1 MTEEGKFSRAMAKS
15 AGATSSIFSA
25 PPTPVAEAPPAPR
38 TAATAHAAPAAVFQR
53 IKDHWGPP
61 TASVMLFHDR
71 GGQFASQMRSL
82 RANIAA
88 LNNGVPP
95 RVITVTSAGRE
106 EGKTTVCA
114 NLAAALGEVETGRI
128 IIVDGDIVQ
137 PSLHLTMNVRVQS
150 GLRDV
155 LREGLKL
162 DGHIYETAIPNVDI
176 LPSFGIGP
184 DEGFEGP
191 LHQRCPQLLALLRK
205 YYSYVIID
213 TPPVLAGSP
222 AATFAKHSDG
232 VILIARLEQTRREVV
247 KRTADDLT
255 DAGAKLI
262 GCVLTH
268 QKHHVP
274 DLIYR
279 FLGTTPTHYYRY
291 GRDRR
296 TTEAGAPR
304 SPASVEAGR
313 SGTEEAP
320 PAKTSPLQ
328 QVKSSETE

>member
-1 MTEEGKFSRAMAKS
+1 
-15 AGATSSIFSA
+15 
-25 PPTPVAEAPPAPR
+25 
-38 TAATAHAAPAAVFQR
+38 
-53 IKDHWGPP
+53 
-61 TASVMLFHDR
+61 MLFHDR
-71 GGQFASQMRSL
+71 VGQFASQMRSL
-82 RANIAA
+82 RANIVA
-88 LNNGVPP
+88 LNNGAPP
-95 RVITVTSAGRE
+95 RIITVTSAGRE

-114 NLAAALGEVETGRI
+114 NLAAALGEVEMGRI

-150 GLRDV
+150 GLREV

-205 YYSYVIID
+205 HYSYVIID

-291 GRDRR
+291 GRDRHA
-296 TTEAGAPR
+296 AGAG
-304 SPASVEAGR
+304 AE
-313 SGTEEAP
+313 TQ
-320 PAKTSPLQ
+320 PAKTGPLQ

>member
-1 MTEEGKFSRAMAKS
+1 M
-15 AGATSSIFSA
+15 
-25 PPTPVAEAPPAPR
+25 P
-38 TAATAHAAPAAVFQR
+38 
-53 IKDHWGPP
+53 
-61 TASVMLFHDR
+61 SVMLFHDR
-71 GGQFASQMRSL
+71 VGQFASQMRSL
-82 RANIAA
+82 RANIVA
-88 LNNGVPP
+88 LNNGASP

-114 NLAAALGEVETGRI
+114 NLAVALGEVEPGRI

-137 PSLHLTMNVRVQS
+137 PSLHLTMNVRVQP
-150 GLRDV
+150 GLRAV
-155 LREGLKL
+155 LQEGLKL
-162 DGHIYETAIPNVDI
+162 DGRIYETAIPNVDI

-191 LHQRCPQLLALLRK
+191 LHQRCEQLLELLRK
-205 YYSYVIID
+205 HYSYVIID

-232 VILIARLEQTRREVV
+232 VILVARLEKTRREVV
-247 KRTADDLT
+247 KRTADDLN

-274 DLIYR
+274 DFIYR

-296 TTEAGAPR
+296 AKEAGAEVQQ
-304 SPASVEAGR
+304 AKAG
-313 SGTEEAP
+313 P
-320 PAKTSPLQ
+320 VQ
-328 QVKSSETE
+328 QVNRSETE

>member
-1 MTEEGKFSRAMAKS
+1 M
-15 AGATSSIFSA
+15 GAVA
-25 PPTPVAEAPPAPR
+25 PAVAPVAEAPTAPR
-38 TAATAHAAPAAVFQR
+38 TAATSHAAPAASAAGIQR
-53 IKDHWGPP
+53 IKDRWGPP
-61 TASVMLFHDR
+61 SASVMLFHDR
-71 GGQFASQMRSL
+71 VGQFASQMRSL

-88 LNNGVPP
+88 LNNGAPP
-95 RVITVTSAGRE
+95 RIITVTSAGRE

-128 IIVDGDIVQ
+128 IVVDGDIVQ

-150 GLRDV
+150 GLRAV
-155 LREGLKL
+155 LQEGLKL
-162 DGHIYETAIPNVDI
+162 DGRIYETAIPNVDI

-184 DEGFEGP
+184 DEGLEAP
-191 LHQRCPQLLALLRK
+191 LHQRCAQLLALLRK
-205 YYSYVIID
+205 HYAYVIID

-232 VILIARLEQTRREVV
+232 VILVARLEKTPREVV

-274 DLIYR
+274 DIIYR

-296 TTEAGAPR
+296 AKGAGA
-304 SPASVEAGR
+304 
-313 SGTEEAP
+313 EAP
-320 PAKTSPLQ
+320 QAKAGPLQ